1 MGIVTSA
8 ARILMLAAG
17 FWLGSPVSVAM
28 AAESRLITAGG
39 TLTDIVFALGA
50 EQALIATDSSSTS
63 PRQARELPQVGYY
76 RDLSSEGV
84 LSFAPHSLWVLEGGG
99 SDKSLRQIEQAGVD
113 VQRFAKPDSVQE
125 LYSLIGQLAERLN
138 ASVKAET
145 LISQLQQ
152 QLAGL
157 EAGNPHRVLFVLQA
171 SARGIISAGSDTVP
185 QLLFDYNGLKNIA
198 EHKGFKPVSMEYLT
212 LQQPDMLIAPAHTVA
227 SVGGKQAFCAQ
238 PSLRLLKAAQQCRLL
253 VMDSLLALGMTTRLP
268 QAIQQVAAFS
278 AQLDSSRN
286 AGTVSQKQRPEEDFY
301 AAGR

>member
-1 MGIVTSA
+1 MGVVTSA
-8 ARILMLAAG
+8 ARIMMLVAG
-17 FWLGSPVSVAM
+17 FWLGSSVSPAM

-63 PRQARELPQVGYY
+63 PDRARELPQVGYY

-99 SDKSLRQIEQAGVD
+99 SDKSLQQIEQAGVD
-113 VQRFAKPDSVQE
+113 VQRFAKPDSVQD
-125 LYSLIGQLAERLN
+125 LYSLIRQLAERLN
-138 ASVKAET
+138 ANAKAET

-152 QLAGL
+152 QLSGL

-171 SARGIISAGSDTVP
+171 SPRGIISAGSDTVP
-185 QLLFDYNGLKNIA
+185 QLLFDYNGMKNIVQ
-198 EHKGFKPVSMEYLT
+198 HKGFKPVSMEYLT
-212 LQQPDMLIAPAHTVA
+212 LQQPDILIAPAHTVA
-227 SVGGKQAFCAQ
+227 SAGGRQAFCGQ

-268 QAIQQVAAFS
+268 QAIRQVANFG
-278 AQLDSSRN
+278 AQLDSSQN
-286 AGTVSQKQRPEEDFY
+286 AGPAGQKQHPQEDLY